1 MAGLKSERSF
11 LETKMDWIPNAAN
24 ERLYQSLEEN
34 WDKTKEL
41 LTKFDSLERELS
53 VTLRKMNDRILEIR
67 QETGSIVNTM
77 PLLTM
82 LEAAV
87 LRFRSARVEFHKPV
101 NQKNYQPPLHWLGKS
116 AIAANVARL
125 KTELIFA
132 DAKDY

>member
-1 MAGLKSERSF
+1 M
-11 LETKMDWIPNAAN
+11 
-24 ERLYQSLEEN
+24 
-34 WDKTKEL
+34 
-41 LTKFDSLERELS
+41 TKFDSLERELS

-67 QETGSIVNTM
+67 QETGGIVNTM

-87 LRFRSARVEFHKPV
+87 LGLRFARVEFHKVV
-101 NQKNYQPPLHWLGKS
+101 NQKDHQPLLHCLGKS

-132 DAKDY
+132 DAKAQKRTTLKEHKDELQGFKC